1 MGEFNRFEAGR
12 DADADATA
20 LSNKLNFLDL
30 AQYTEQNPE
39 PSFDDVYTGLGP
51 TYRDQPQQ
59 QMVPQQQQMQLR
71 PSNDVVSRF
80 DAQNNN
86 PGHGALSSASLLTFM
101 GGIALGMAKGRGSLQ
116 ARALQGLAIGAA
128 VEVGRQ
134 EVANRVKHTF
144 GF

>member
-59 QMVPQQQQMQLR
+59 QQMQMR
-71 PSNDVVSRF
+71 PSNEVTSRY
-80 DAQNNN
+80 DEQNRS
-86 PGHGALSSASLLTFM
+86 PGHGALSSTSLLTFM
-101 GGIALGMAKGRGSLQ
+101 GGIAVGMAKGRGSLQ
-116 ARALQGLAIGAA
+116 ARAIQGLILGAA

-134 EVANRVKHTF
+134 EVVNRVKHTF